1 MKLHHALT
9 CAVLTLGLGLV
20 ACEKK
25 PDTAIEKLEDGIKD
39 GLNTRPNEKLQDAT
53 EDAAD
58 ALEKAGEA
66 LKETVEPDPK

>member
-1 MKLHHALT
+1 MKLHHALS
-9 CAVLTLGLGLV
+9 CAVLALGLGLV

-25 PDTAIEKLEDGIKD
+25 PETAIEKLEDSIKD
-39 GLNTRPNEKLQDAT
+39 GLNARPNEKLQDAT

-66 LKETVEPDPK
+66 VKEAIESDPK